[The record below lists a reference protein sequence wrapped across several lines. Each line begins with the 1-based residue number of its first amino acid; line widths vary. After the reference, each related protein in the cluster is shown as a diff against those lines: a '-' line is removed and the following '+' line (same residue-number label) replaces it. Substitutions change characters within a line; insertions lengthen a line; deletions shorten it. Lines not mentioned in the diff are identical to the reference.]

1 MSGSPFGLTFSPP
14 RDIDTREG
22 PRRARLAAPTDE
34 FWHVWRT
41 AKDSLRNQGYK
52 VMKEGS
58 QWLVAYLNPETDTAP
73 VSPTYPPAFPLHPMA
88 NAKGLLPYQIPHVSL
103 LIAALKGYGTALDAS
118 DAGTG
123 KTYCA
128 LVVARETGL
137 TPCIVSPKS
146 VVPAWERVCAYFGIK
161 PYFVNNWESCKSA
174 RFSHGQIDGR
184 NDEYTWKLGKT
195 RCLLIFDEVHKAK
208 GEYTQNAKLLIAA
221 KRQGIPHL
229 CLSATAADSPR
240 NMRALGYSL
249 DLHALTNFRDWSVN
263 LGCYQIEYLGQP
275 RGWGVADPVSAMAEI
290 HRHVFPAHGSRMR
303 ISDLG
308 DQFPETQITADV
320 YPIAKAKA
328 QNKAFDVLLEQ
339 IEQLKRDKKE
349 GWQAASMVLNLRYRQ
364 MAEAL
369 KVDLLIELAKEGI
382 ENNLS
387 ILIFVNFKA
396 TMVELL
402 EAFPEAATIH
412 GGQTSNEKRQAE
424 IDRFQADK
432 TRVIIAQ
439 VMAGGVGV
447 SLHDVTGRH
456 ARMSLICPTY
466 SGRDL
471 RQVLGRPHRAGG
483 KSKSLQRIIYAGGT
497 VEEGVCRT
505 VAKRL
510 EAGSSFNDGDL
521 YEKDLLGVLEKPMEI
536 MEDEDD
542 EN

>member
-14 RDIDTREG
+14 RDIDTYAG
-22 PRRARLAAPTDE
+22 PRRARLASPTDE
-34 FWHVWRT
+34 FWQVWRT
-41 AKDSLRNQGYK
+41 AKDSLKNQGYK
-52 VMKEGS
+52 VLKEGS
-58 QWLVAYLNPETDTAP
+58 RYLVAFLTPEEQAAAP
-73 VSPTYPPAFPLHPMA
+73 VPVYPKAFPAYPLA
-88 NAKGLLPYQIPHVSL
+88 NAKGMLPYQIPHTSL
-103 LIAALKGYGTALDAS
+103 LIAALKGYGSALDAS

-137 TPCIVSPKS
+137 VPCIVCPKS
-146 VVPAWERVCAYFGIK
+146 VVTAWERVCAFFGIT
-161 PYFVNNWESCKSA
+161 PYFVANWEACKSA
-174 RFSHGQIDGR
+174 KFAHGVIDGR
-184 NDEYTWKLGKT
+184 TDEYTWKVGKT

-208 GEYTQNAKLLIAA
+208 GEYTLNAKLLIAA

-229 CLSATAADSPR
+229 NLSATAADTPR
-240 NMRALGYSL
+240 GMRALGYSL
-249 DLHALTNFRDWSVN
+249 DLHTLSNFRDWSIN
-263 LGCYQIEYLGQP
+263 LGCYQMEYLGQP

-328 QNKAFDVLLEQ
+328 QSKAFDILLEQ
-339 IEQLKRDKKE
+339 IDQLKRDKKD
-349 GWQAASMVLNLRYRQ
+349 GWQAAAMVLNLRYRQ
-364 MAEAL
+364 MAEML

-396 TMVELL
+396 TMHELL
-402 EAFPEAATIH
+402 QAFPEAATIH
-412 GGQTSNEKRQAE
+412 GGQTNNNVRQAE
-424 IDRFQADK
+424 IDRFQSDK
-432 TRVIIAQ
+432 TRVVIAQ

-447 SLHDVTGRH
+447 SLHDVTGKHPRL
-456 ARMSLICPTY
+456 SLICPTY

-471 RQVLGRPHRAGG
+471 RQVLGRPHRSGG

-521 YEKDLLGVLEKPMEI
+521 YEKDLLGVLERPMEVV
-536 MEDEDD
+536 EDD
-542 EN
+542 DDE